1 MKLSL
6 KDLVKLIAPY
16 IVAIG
21 FIKVNAYDYAPLAN
35 ETFYSPEM

>member
-1 MKLSL
+1 MKLAL
-6 KDLVKLIAPY
+6 KDFVKLVATNL
-16 IVAIG
+16 VAIG